1 MENRWKL
8 TGRRALVTGGTK
20 GIGRAVAEEL
30 LALGA
35 EVFLVARHAA
45 EVAQVAAELS
55 RPGQPAAYGIAA
67 DVRTPAGRA
76 AVLAALAAQGG
87 RLDVLVNN
95 VGTNIRK
102 PLLDFAPAEYE
113 QLFQA
118 NLFSMVELCRAAYPL
133 LRQSPQAAIVN
144 VGSVAGR
151 LDVGTG
157 APYSLTKAAVE
168 QLGRNLAVEWAAD
181 GIRVNTVAP
190 WFTRTPLTET
200 LFARPGFLE
209 KIKART
215 PLGRVAEAHEVA
227 AAVAFLCLPA
237 ASYITG
243 QCVLVD
249 GGLTAKGL

>member
-1 MENRWKL
+1 MENRWRL

-30 LALGA
+30 IALGA
-35 EVFLVARHAA
+35 EVFVVARNAA
-45 EVAQVAAELS
+45 EVAQAATELS
-55 RPGQPAAYGIAA
+55 RPGQPAYGIAA
-67 DVRTPAGRA
+67 DVSSPAGRA
-76 AVLAALAAQGG
+76 AVLAGVAAQGG

-113 QLFQA
+113 QLFQV
-118 NLFSMVELCRAAYPL
+118 NLFSMMELCRAIYPL

-168 QLGRNLAVEWAAD
+168 QLGRNLAVEWAPD

-200 LFARPGFLE
+200 IFERPGFLE
-209 KIKART
+209 KIEART

-249 GGLTAKGL
+249 GGMTAKGL